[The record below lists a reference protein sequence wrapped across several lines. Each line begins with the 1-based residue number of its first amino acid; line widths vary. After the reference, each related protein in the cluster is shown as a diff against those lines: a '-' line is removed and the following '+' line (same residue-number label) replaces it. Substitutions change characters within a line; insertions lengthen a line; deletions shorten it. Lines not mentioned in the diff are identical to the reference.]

1 MSLLDD
7 DAIAAA
13 LRDLG
18 TWTRGEG
25 GLEKT
30 FRCRTYADAVA
41 AVVRLGFDAE
51 AADHHPDLAWSYRT
65 VTVRFSTHSE
75 GGITAKDVAGAGAAE
90 RAFAHAV

>member
-1 MSLLDD
+1 MSLLTD
-7 DAIAAA
+7 DALAAA

-18 TWTRGEG
+18 TWTMREA

-30 FRCRTYADAVA
+30 FRCRAYADAVA

-51 AADHHPDLAWSYRT
+51 AADHHPDLTWSFRT

-75 GGITAKDVAGAGAAE
+75 GGITHKDVDGAVAAE
-90 RAFAHAV
+90 RAFAPAV